1 MALTDGQRAE
11 LVKGEAPAGEL
22 AGHVLDPVR
31 PTRRARRRSHLYRAD
46 EIAEPGQITQQIKD
60 SIAGAHLTIADVTN
74 MNPNVCGTS
83 GTPTAW
89 DGPSPS

>member
-1 MALTDGQRAE
+1 MDSGPNWSKAKRRPGNLLVTCSIRSGRLDAPDDAL
-11 LVKGEAPAGEL
+11 
-22 AGHVLDPVR
+22 
-31 PTRRARRRSHLYRAD
+31 HLYRAD